1 MKHQVLKLIF
11 GVSLAVATSGIA
23 SATTAYD
30 NYTNLNGGG
39 GVSLSGFNSCTTTA
53 NGSTSTGC
61 PVKISGASA
70 FYFGTNTT
78 TAETGASIGAY
89 SGYGLGI
96 CSAGDSSFTGGTTTG
111 TCSSSDG
118 QHQIDNKN
126 GYEALLITFSA
137 AVNISSFNLAVFNI
151 SGTASANADLT
162 YWTNP
167 VTITGSTTISSLG
180 TGTSVNAAGLGTCNP
195 CTVNDA
201 ITANGV
207 TSILIMAST
216 TDGKVDGFK
225 LSDIGLNAVT
235 SATPEPAS
243 MVMLGSGLLA
253 CAAMLRRRMSQK

>member
-1 MKHQVLKLIF
+1 VC
-11 GVSLAVATSGIA
+11 LAVATSGIA

-53 NGSTSTGC
+53 NGSTSITC
-61 PVKISGASA
+61 PVKVVSASA

-78 TAETGASIGAY
+78 TDETAASIGAY

-96 CSAGDSSFTGGTTTG
+96 CSSGDTSFTGGKNGVSLANG
-111 TCSSSDG
+111 TCGTTDG

-137 AVNISSFNLAVFNI
+137 AVNISSLNLAVFNI
-151 SGTASANADLT
+151 TGTTSANADLT

-167 VTITGSTTISSLG
+167 ATITGSTTISSLG
-180 TGTSVNAAGLGTCNP
+180 TGASVNAANLGTCNP

-201 ITANGV
+201 VNANGV

-235 SATPEPAS
+235 SSAPEPAS
-243 MVMLGSGLLA
+243 MAMMGSGLLA
-253 CAAMLRRRMSQK
+253 CAAMLRRRVSQK